1 MANTAALLQNLLRC
15 KADYNYAILQQS
27 LWASKQEANLS
38 KLSAHQSSEEDW
50 YKAYDKAEE
59 VAFDGDAKDLKYKGQ
74 TYVKAGCN
82 STLACENYA
91 NAKVGDFDEIS
102 LNLDTYS
109 DLDTEYSLMLSTY
122 DAMVTQLDAMITSY
136 EEELGSAAADTGRIG
151 QG

>member
-27 LWASKQEANLS
+27 LWGSRQEANLS

-59 VAFDGDAKDLKYKGQ
+59 VAFDDDAKDLKYKGQ
-74 TYVKAGCN
+74 TYVRGGCN
-82 STLACENYA
+82 STEACEAYA
-91 NAKVGDFDEIS
+91 NAKVGNYDDIE
-102 LNLDTYS
+102 LNLETYS

-136 EEELGSAAADTGRIG
+136 EEELGTAATDTGKLG
-151 QG
+151 GG